1 LKKKVFIILF
11 VLPIYLFAFNVEQ
24 TYAKAVLA
32 YKAKDFATSYKLFS
46 KLYLTKLSDVKLNFK
61 LGKSAYE
68 TGHYEVALAA
78 FERVEML
85 SPTNIRNKLEKAR
98 TYFMLK
104 MYEDS
109 ELLFKEVLS
118 NPMIPKNVQRNVE
131 LYLAKVKKVQ
141 QKSFTYATI
150 GIDWLYDSNV
160 NYGSLDN
167 TYNIGTTTLP
177 TSKEQVDSAVQVSA
191 NIVNIYDIGDT
202 GGFALKNN
210 ISIFIKDYKVQN
222 DYDMKYLAY
231 MPSLVYKY
239 TKYTAEMLVGVDTMT
254 LAKKLYLK
262 TYYLMPKLEYAHT
275 HNVKSIMHIKYQR
288 KYFQQ
293 DAQYNLNSYHYEF
306 SYGLQD
312 ILTPRSYVQANL
324 IATQENKDHGTR
336 VDVDYREYNLNV
348 TYTNQFTST
357 YGGTVNGEIK
367 QRNYGD
373 VSTLFNSKREDISRT
388 ISGSISAKILKSLSF
403 NIKALYNKVD
413 SNQNVFAYQKYTLSA
428 GIVKTF

>member
-1 LKKKVFIILF
+1 MLRSFIIILF
-11 VLPIYLFAFNVEQ
+11 VLPIYLFAFD
-24 TYAKAVLA
+24 AKQIYTKAMVA
-32 YKAKDFATSYKLFS
+32 YKAKDFQTSYRLFS

-85 SPTNIRNKLEKAR
+85 SPTNLRNKLEKAR

-109 ELLFKEVLS
+109 ELLFKEVLA

-177 TSKEQVDSAVQVSA
+177 TSKEQVDRALQVSA

-275 HNVKSIMHIKYQR
+275 HNVKSMIYIKYQR

-293 DAQYNLNSYHYEF
+293 DAQYNLNSYHYEL

-324 IATQENKDHGTR
+324 IAIQENKDHGTR
-336 VDVDYREYNLNV
+336 VDVDYREYNLNA

-357 YGGTVNGEIK
+357 YGGSINAEIK
-367 QRNYGD
+367 QRNYRD
-373 VSTLFNSKREDISRT
+373 TSTLFNSKREDVSRT